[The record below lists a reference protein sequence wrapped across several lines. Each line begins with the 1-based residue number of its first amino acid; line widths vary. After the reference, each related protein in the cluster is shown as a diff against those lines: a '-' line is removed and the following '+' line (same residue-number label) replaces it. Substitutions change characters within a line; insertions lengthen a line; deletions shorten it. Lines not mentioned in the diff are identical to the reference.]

1 MLEDR
6 YYMRRGSFRPRR
18 SATVLLLFANI
29 AAFVVQN
36 ALVRFFPNF
45 DELGTLALSIEGLRH
60 GQVWQL
66 LSFQFMHANLLHLL
80 GNCFAIY
87 LFGRDVEE
95 ALGTRSFW
103 ILYLASGLVGGLVQA
118 LAGIALD
125 GAFAAP
131 VVGAS
136 AGVFGLIAAFA
147 TLYPDRVLYF
157 FFIIPVPAKLLLV
170 LSLGLALGC
179 IFVTTTG
186 QDPR

>member
-6 YYMRRGSFRPRR
+6 YYMRRGAFRPRR

-29 AAFVVQN
+29 VAFVIQN
-36 ALVRFFPNF
+36 ALYRFVPGF
-45 DELGTLALSIEGLRH
+45 DTLGNLALSIDGLRH
-60 GQVWQL
+60 GYAWQL

-103 ILYLASGLVGGLVQA
+103 ILYLTSGIVGGLVQA
-118 LAGIALD
+118 LAGIALG

-136 AGVFGLIAAFA
+136 AGV
-147 TLYPDRVLYF
+147 
-157 FFIIPVPAKLLLV
+157 
-170 LSLGLALGC
+170 
-179 IFVTTTG
+179 
-186 QDPR
+186 